1 MDVNKIVELANIMKI
16 NGLTLLDWTEG
27 ENRLVL
33 EAVPAK
39 AAAPV
44 PAPAAEPLAAPAPA
58 EQPVVAAE
66 AAPAAEDAA
75 EPDLYEQKTPL
86 VGTVYLAPQTG
97 AAPFVSVG
105 DHIGAGETICI
116 VESMK
121 MFNQIAADCS
131 GVVEEI
137 CVSNGQIVEYGQTLF
152 RIRED

>member
-1 MDVNKIVELANIMKI
+1 MDVNKIAELANIMKT

-33 EAVPAK
+33 EAAAHK
-39 AAAPV
+39 AAPPQPV
-44 PAPAAEPLAAPAPA
+44 PAEVPVLAAASRAPTAVEEPAAVEEP
-58 EQPVVAAE
+58 EQAL
-66 AAPAAEDAA
+66 
-75 EPDLYEQKTPL
+75 DLYEQKTPL

-97 AAPFVSVG
+97 AAPYVSVG

>member
-1 MDVNKIVELANIMKI
+1 MDVNKIAELANIMKT

-33 EAVPAK
+33 EAAPKAVP
-39 AAAPV
+39 PQ
-44 PAPAAEPLAAPAPA
+44 PAPAEAEAPVFAAAAPAP
-58 EQPVVAAE
+58 VAAE
-66 AAPAAEDAA
+66 ETAPSAE
-75 EPDLYEQKTPL
+75 EETLDLYEQKTPL

-131 GVVEEI
+131 GTVEEI